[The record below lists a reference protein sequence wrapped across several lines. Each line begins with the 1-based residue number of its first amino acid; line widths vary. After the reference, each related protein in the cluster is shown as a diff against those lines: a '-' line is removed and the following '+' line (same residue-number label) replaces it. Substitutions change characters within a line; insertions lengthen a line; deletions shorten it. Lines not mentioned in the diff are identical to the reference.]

1 MGICYSSSKGKS
13 SEKECDGKNESKMID
28 LKLRKSS
35 SSSNGDFST
44 FISKLSGGG
53 GSGVIGVEE
62 RGLEQIPGRLIE
74 NGGSGV
80 ACLYT
85 QQGKKGINQDAMIV
99 WENYCSRSDTILCG
113 VYDGHGPHGH
123 MVARK
128 VRDYLPILLRS
139 EWETKS
145 CGDQNA
151 VSENGH
157 TNGGSHF
164 DDIVD
169 DDLVESVEAENNEK
183 FPEIHLPLKRSM
195 LRAFRSMDKE
205 LKLHPSI
212 DCFCS
217 GSTAVTLVMQG
228 QDIFVGNVGDSRAVL
243 ATRDKDN
250 SLMAVQLTVDLKPN
264 LPREAARIHKCKG
277 RVFALQD
284 EPEVAR
290 VWLPNCDSPGLAM
303 ARAFGDFCLK
313 DFGLISVPDVYYH
326 HITEGDEFVLLAT
339 DGVWDVLSNKE
350 AVDIVASAPSRATA
364 GRALVDCATRAWR
377 LKYPTSKN
385 DDCAVVCLYLDTT
398 PVPDVKGIEGQNK
411 LTNSPEVEIKTNT
424 IDGNKLTSSPEV
436 EIKTITTDGNK
447 LTNSPEMEIK
457 TNTID
462 GNVRRSDTE
471 AISTSQTVGLEDP
484 NTTKDDSEIVP
495 VVESL
500 EEQHPGKGLGQ
511 SKRSIAEF
519 LSTAQDD
526 EWSALEGI
534 TRVNSLLSIPRFLS
548 AEKRSNSWRRKWL

>member
-1 MGICYSSSKGKS
+1 MGICYSSSYKGKK
-13 SEKECDGKNESKMID
+13 SEEKDCDSKNESKKID
-28 LKLRKSS
+28 LKLRK

-44 FISKLSGGG
+44 FISKLSSSGGG
-53 GSGVIGVEE
+53 GGEGAEE
-62 RGLEQIPGRLIE
+62 RGLQQIPGRFIG
-74 NGGSGV
+74 NGANNVG
-80 ACLYT
+80 CLYT
-85 QQGKKGINQDAMIV
+85 QQGKKGINQDAMII
-99 WENYCSRSDTILCG
+99 WENYCSRSDTTLCG
-113 VYDGHGPHGH
+113 VFDGHGPHGH
-123 MVARK
+123 MVASK

-145 CGDQNA
+145 CSDLND
-151 VSENGH
+151 VSKNGN
-157 TNGGSHF
+157 TNGGLHF

-169 DDLVESVEAENNEK
+169 DDLVESVEDENNVQ
-183 FPEIHLPLKRSM
+183 FPEIHLHIKRSI

-217 GSTAVTLVMQG
+217 GSTAVTLVKQG

-326 HITEGDEFVLLAT
+326 HITERDEFVLLAT

-350 AVDIVASAPSRATA
+350 AVNIVASAPSRATA
-364 GRALVDCATRAWR
+364 GRALVECATRAWR

-385 DDCAVVCLYLDTT
+385 DDCAIVCLYLNST
-398 PVPDVKGIEGQNK
+398 PEKPDVKVIKDQNK
-411 LTNSPEVEIKTNT
+411 LTNSPEAEIKTNT
-424 IDGNKLTSSPEV
+424 INGNKLTSSPEA
-436 EIKTITTDGNK
+436 EIKTNTINGNK
-447 LTNSPEMEIK
+447 LTNSPDVEIK
-457 TNTID
+457 TSTID
-462 GNVRRSDTE
+462 RNVGRSDTE
-471 AISTSQTVGLEDP
+471 ALSTSETAGCEDL
-484 NTTKDDSEIVP
+484 SEIVP

-500 EEQHPGKGLGQ
+500 EEQRPVKDLGQ

-534 TRVNSLLSIPRFLS
+534 TRVNSLLSLPRFLS
-548 AEKRSNSWRRKWL
+548 AERRSNSWRRKWL

>member
-1 MGICYSSSKGKS
+1 
-13 SEKECDGKNESKMID
+13 
-28 LKLRKSS
+28 
-35 SSSNGDFST
+35 
-44 FISKLSGGG
+44 
-53 GSGVIGVEE
+53 
-62 RGLEQIPGRLIE
+62 
-74 NGGSGV
+74 
-80 ACLYT
+80 
-85 QQGKKGINQDAMIV
+85 
-99 WENYCSRSDTILCG
+99 
-113 VYDGHGPHGH
+113 
-123 MVARK
+123 MVASK

-139 EWETKS
+139 EWEGKS

-151 VSENGH
+151 VSKNGN
-157 TNGGSHF
+157 TNGGLHF

-169 DDLVESVEAENNEK
+169 DDLVESVEAENNEN
-183 FPEIHLPLKRSM
+183 FPEIHLQIKRSI

-326 HITEGDEFVLLAT
+326 HITEKDEFVLLAT

-385 DDCAVVCLYLDTT
+385 DDCAIVCLYLNST
-398 PVPDVKGIEGQNK
+398 PVLDVKVIEGQNK
-411 LTNSPEVEIKTNT
+411 LTNSPEAEIKTNTINGNKLTNSPEVETKLTNSPDVEIKTNT
-424 IDGNKLTSSPEV
+424 IDR
-436 EIKTITTDGNK
+436 
-447 LTNSPEMEIK
+447 
-457 TNTID
+457 
-462 GNVRRSDTE
+462 NVGRSDTE
-471 AISTSQTVGLEDP
+471 AISTSQTAGCEDL
-484 NTTKDDSEIVP
+484 NSTKDDSEIVP

-500 EEQHPGKGLGQ
+500 EEQHPDKGVGQ

-534 TRVNSLLSIPRFLS
+534 SRVNSLLSLPRFLS
-548 AEKRSNSWRRKWL
+548 VEKRSNSWRRKWL

>member
-53 GSGVIGVEE
+53 GSGVEE
-62 RGLEQIPGRLIE
+62 KGIEQIPGRLIG
-74 NGGSGV
+74 NGGSSV

-411 LTNSPEVEIKTNT
+411 LTNSPEVETKTNT
-424 IDGNKLTSSPEV
+424 M
-436 EIKTITTDGNK
+436 DGNK
-447 LTNSPEMEIK
+447 LTNSPEVEIK

-462 GNVRRSDTE
+462 GNVGRSDTE
-471 AISTSQTVGLEDP
+471 AISTSQTVGREDLS
-484 NTTKDDSEIVP
+484 TTKDDSEIVP

-500 EEQHPGKGLGQ
+500 EEQHPDKGLGQ

>member
-1 MGICYSSSKGKS
+1 MGICYSSNKGKK
-13 SEKECDGKNESKMID
+13 SENKSKKID
-28 LKLRKSS
+28 LKLRKIN
-35 SSSNGDFST
+35 SSNGDFST
-44 FISKLSGGG
+44 FISKLSG
-53 GSGVIGVEE
+53 
-62 RGLEQIPGRLIE
+62 RGEGAEDREIQQIPGRLIG
-74 NGGSGV
+74 NGASTV

-113 VYDGHGPHGH
+113 VFDGHGPHGH

-139 EWETKS
+139 ELETKS
-145 CGDQNA
+145 RGEQNA
-151 VSENGH
+151 LSENGN
-157 TNGGSHF
+157 TNGGLHF

-169 DDLVESVEAENNEK
+169 DDLVESVEGENNEK
-183 FPEIHLPLKRSM
+183 FPEIHLPLKRSI

-205 LKLHPSI
+205 LKLHTSI

-228 QDIFVGNVGDSRAVL
+228 QDMFVGNVGDSRAVL

-284 EPEVAR
+284 EPEVSR

-326 HITEGDEFVLLAT
+326 HITERDEFVLLAT

-364 GRALVDCATRAWR
+364 CRALVDCATRAWR

-385 DDCAVVCLYLDTT
+385 DDCAIVCLYLNST
-398 PVPDVKGIEGQNK
+398 PVLNVKVTEGQNK
-411 LTNSPEVEIKTNT
+411 LTNSPEVEINKYTL
-424 IDGNKLTSSPEV
+424 DGRKLTISPEVETKLENSPEV
-436 EIKTITTDGNK
+436 EINTI
-447 LTNSPEMEIK
+447 
-457 TNTID
+457 TID
-462 GNVRRSDTE
+462 GNVGRSDTE
-471 AISTSQTVGLEDP
+471 AISTSQTAGHEDLS
-484 NTTKDDSEIVP
+484 TSEDDNEIVP
-495 VVESL
+495 VIESL
-500 EEQHPGKGLGQ
+500 EEQHPDKGVGQ

-519 LSTAQDD
+519 LSTAQDE
-526 EWSALEGI
+526 EWSALQGI
-534 TRVNSLLSIPRFLS
+534 TRVNSLLSLPRFLS
-548 AEKRSNSWRRKWL
+548 AEKRSTSWRRKWL

>member
-1 MGICYSSSKGKS
+1 MGICYSSSKGKKS
-13 SEKECDGKNESKMID
+13 EEKECDSKNESRKID
-28 LKLRKSS
+28 LKLRKN

-44 FISKLSGGG
+44 FISKLSSGGG
-53 GSGVIGVEE
+53 GGAGEGAEE
-62 RGLEQIPGRLIE
+62 RGLQQIPGRLIG
-74 NGGSGV
+74 NGASNVG
-80 ACLYT
+80 CLYT
-85 QQGKKGINQDAMIV
+85 QQGKKGINQDAMVI
-99 WENYCSRSDTILCG
+99 WENYCSRSDTTLCG
-113 VYDGHGPHGH
+113 VFDGHGPHGH
-123 MVARK
+123 MVASK

-151 VSENGH
+151 VSKNGN
-157 TNGGSHF
+157 TNGGLHF

-169 DDLVESVEAENNEK
+169 DDLVESVEAENNEN
-183 FPEIHLPLKRSM
+183 FPEIHLQIKRSI

-228 QDIFVGNVGDSRAVL
+228 QNIFVGNVGDSRAVL

-326 HITEGDEFVLLAT
+326 HITEKDEFVLLAT

-385 DDCAVVCLYLDTT
+385 DDCAIVCLYLNST
-398 PVPDVKGIEGQNK
+398 PVLDVKVIEGQNK
-411 LTNSPEVEIKTNT
+411 LTNSPEAEIKTNTINGNKLTNSPEVETKLTNSPDVEIKTNT
-424 IDGNKLTSSPEV
+424 IDR
-436 EIKTITTDGNK
+436 
-447 LTNSPEMEIK
+447 
-457 TNTID
+457 
-462 GNVRRSDTE
+462 NVGRSDTE
-471 AISTSQTVGLEDP
+471 AISTSQTAGCEDL
-484 NTTKDDSEIVP
+484 NSTKDDSEIVP

-500 EEQHPGKGLGQ
+500 EEQHPDKGVGQ

-534 TRVNSLLSIPRFLS
+534 TRVNSLLSLPRFLS
-548 AEKRSNSWRRKWL
+548 VEKRANSWRRKWL